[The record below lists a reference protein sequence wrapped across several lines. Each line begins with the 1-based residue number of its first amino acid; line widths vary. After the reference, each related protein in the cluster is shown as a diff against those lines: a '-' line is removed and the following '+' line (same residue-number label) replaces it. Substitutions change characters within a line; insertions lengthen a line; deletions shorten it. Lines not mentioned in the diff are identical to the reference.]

1 MRHGLVEYQPSEE
14 GVGHIALTNPPA
26 NAYSYEMM
34 QDLDEAVLEARFDSA
49 VHVIVI
55 RGAGDK
61 FFCAGADIAM
71 LKSVTTDFKYNFCLH
86 ANETM
91 LRIENTNKLVI
102 AALKGHC
109 VGGGLEIAMAADIR
123 VAARGTGKT
132 GLPEITL
139 GVLPGT
145 GGTQRLARLIGR
157 SRAIELMTE
166 GRLLDYDEAAGYG
179 LVNHVWDADGFDE
192 ELESY
197 ARSFCP
203 PAKASLSAG
212 FIKRAV
218 HGGVDGSI
226 YDGLALERELQ
237 QRLFES
243 ADAREG
249 LSAYAEKRKPEF
261 TGR

>member
-1 MRHGLVEYQPSEE
+1 
-14 GVGHIALTNPPA
+14 
-26 NAYSYEMM
+26 
-34 QDLDEAVLEARFDSA
+34 
-49 VHVIVI
+49 
-55 RGAGDK
+55 
-61 FFCAGADIAM
+61 
-71 LKSVTTDFKYNFCLH
+71 
-86 ANETM
+86 
-91 LRIENTNKLVI
+91 
-102 AALKGHC
+102 
-109 VGGGLEIAMAADIR
+109 MAADIR

-179 LVNHVWDADGFDE
+179 LVNHVWDADGFDGA
-192 ELESY
+192 LESY

-203 PAKASLSAG
+203 PEKASLSAG

-249 LSAYAEKRKPEF
+249 LSAYVEKRKPEF